1 MARPGSGAVRPAPL
15 PGLFSLS
22 ISFSLSWVSF
32 VNNLLIIFIF
42 IFGFVDDCVRTQYGV
57 RLLPTNTVM
66 RFLPSLSTLHFPYPD
81 IQSLYMRVPTSQSR
95 KRGHQLQPSQ
105 AANYCVS
112 SFCLPYSTSNSQ
124 QIRSMCYCHGLL
136 L

>member
-42 IFGFVDDCVRTQYGV
+42 ILSLLMTVYG
-57 RLLPTNTVM
+57 LTTELGY
-66 RFLPSLSTLHFPYPD
+66 YPRM
-81 IQSLYMRVPTSQSR
+81 Q
-95 KRGHQLQPSQ
+95 
-105 AANYCVS
+105 
-112 SFCLPYSTSNSQ
+112 
-124 QIRSMCYCHGLL
+124 
-136 L
+136 